1 MLKYLLKR
9 ILQAIPILIG
19 ISLISFIL
27 INLAPG
33 DPTTMMIDPRIS
45 TADLA
50 RLRTNLGIDQ
60 PIFIRY
66 FYWLKAVLVGNLG
79 YSYQSSR
86 PVLDMILER
95 LPATLILT
103 LSSFL
108 LTFLLAVPLGIFSAI
123 RKGKISDYLI
133 TFLSFVGMSL
143 PSFWLAL
150 MLLLIFSLRL
160 HWLPTAGMLSF
171 DYLDAPLYRQAGD
184 MFWHLLL
191 PLVTLTIGSVAALSR
206 YQRSSMLEVLSQ
218 DFIQAARARGLSE
231 GKIVY
236 RHALSNA
243 MLPLITIFGLSLP
256 GLFGGAFIVE
266 TIFAWPGMG
275 RLGVAA
281 IFSRDYPVIMGVVM
295 ISALLIIVG
304 NLLADIMYA
313 WADPRIRYGQGK

>member
-1 MLKYLLKR
+1 M
-9 ILQAIPILIG
+9 IA
-19 ISLISFIL
+19 FIL

-33 DPTTMMIDPRIS
+33 DPTTMMIDPRVS
-45 TADLA
+45 PADLA

-60 PIFIRY
+60 PVFFRY
-66 FYWLKAVLVGNLG
+66 FIWLKEVLVGNLG

-86 PVLDMILER
+86 PVLNMIIER

-108 LTFLLAVPLGIFSAI
+108 LTFLLAVPLGIFSAV
-123 RKGKISDYLI
+123 RQGKFSDYLI

-150 MLLLIFSLRL
+150 MLLLLFSLRL
-160 HWLPTAGMLSF
+160 HWLPAAGMQDFS
-171 DYLDAPLYRQAGD
+171 YLGAPVFWQAWD
-184 MFWHLLL
+184 MSRHLLL
-191 PLVTLTIGSVAALSR
+191 PLITLTIGSVASLSR
-206 YQRSSMLEVLSQ
+206 YQRSAMLEILSL

-231 GKIVY
+231 RKIIY

-243 MLPLITIFGLSLP
+243 LLPLITIFGLSLP

-304 NLLADIMYA
+304 NLVADILYA
-313 WADPRIRYGQGK
+313 WADPRIRYGQNRNG